1 MKYPLKK
8 AKNEAPRELVNG
20 VPLTSRV
27 FLGQDEGT
35 LSQEIAKQVEDEM
48 QYLVIQIVC
57 KYKDDSYSL
66 NSLTDSFE

>member
-8 AKNEAPRELVNG
+8 AKNEASRELVNG
-20 VPLTSRV
+20 VPLISRV
-27 FLGQDEGT
+27 FLGQDEST

-57 KYKDDSYSL
+57 KHKDDSYSL